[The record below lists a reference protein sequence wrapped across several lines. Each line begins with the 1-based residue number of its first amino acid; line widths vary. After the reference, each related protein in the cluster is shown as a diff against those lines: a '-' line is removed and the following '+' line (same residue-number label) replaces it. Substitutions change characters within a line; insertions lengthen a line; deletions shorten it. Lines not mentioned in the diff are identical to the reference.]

1 MVSDYWNN
9 CRLVFVTIF
18 IATGLSL
25 SVGGLLIRGAE
36 TSFTV
41 EAFVSEPK
49 LSELAML
56 KRSELVVLASHYKLE
71 VSSGTRKGDV
81 RKLLGDFL
89 VDENL
94 VSDEEID
101 EVETH

>member
-1 MVSDYWNN
+1 M
-9 CRLVFVTIF
+9 
-18 IATGLSL
+18 
-25 SVGGLLIRGAE
+25 
-36 TSFTV
+36 SFTV

-49 LSELAML
+49 LSELAVL